1 MAQYFVIHADNPQ
14 PRLIKQTVDILKNG
28 GVIALPTDSGYAL
41 ACLIGH
47 KEAQDKMRRIRG
59 LNEQHMLTLMCRNLS
74 ELSIYS
80 KVNNAQF
87 RLLKANTPGPY
98 TFILEASRDVPRRL
112 QHPKRSTIGLRVPL
126 HTVTQALLEAID
138 APLLSTTLQL
148 PEDDAPLNIGWD
160 VRERLE
166 HQIDAVVDAEMTTLG
181 LTTVVDLT
189 GETPQLIRQGIGDVA
204 SLGIAPS
211 E

>member
-14 PRLIKQTVDILKNG
+14 PRLIKQTVDILNNG
-28 GVIALPTDSGYAL
+28 GVIAMPTDSGYAL

-47 KEAQDKMRRIRG
+47 KEAQDKIRQIRG

-74 ELSIYS
+74 ELT
-80 KVNNAQF
+80 QF

-112 QHPKRSTIGLRVPL
+112 QHPKRSTIGLRVPH
-126 HTVTQALLEAID
+126 HTVTQALLEALD
-138 APLLSTTLQL
+138 APLLTTTLQM
-148 PEDDAPLNIGWD
+148 PEDDTPLNIGWE

-166 HQIDAVVDAEMTTLG
+166 HQIDAVLDAEMTALG

-204 SLGIAPS
+204 SLGITPPA
-211 E
+211 